1 MWLLSIVI
9 FLVLMIPLTA
19 IILDSDLGR
28 ALARRLGS
36 EAQDS
41 SGGARLEELEQEVRY
56 LSESVKSLQEETQ
69 FIRQLLEKPESQPSL
84 PSGDD

>member
-1 MWLLSIVI
+1 MLFLSIII
-9 FLVLMIPLTA
+9 FLVLMIPLTV
-19 IILDSDLGR
+19 IVLDSDVGR

-36 EAQDS
+36 ERPSASDE
-41 SGGARLEELEQEVRY
+41 ARLQNLEKEVRY
-56 LSESVKSLQEETQ
+56 LSETVTSLQEETQ

>member
-1 MWLLSIVI
+1 MVFLSVVI
-9 FLVLMIPLTA
+9 ILVLLIPLTA
-19 IILDSDLGR
+19 IVLDSDLGR

-36 EAQDS
+36 EG
-41 SGGARLEELEQEVRY
+41 SGSADAERLEELEKEVSY
-56 LSESVKSLQEETQ
+56 LSETVTSLQEETR

>member
-36 EAQDS
+36 EARDAG
-41 SGGARLEELEQEVRY
+41 GGARLEELEQEVRY

>member
-1 MWLLSIVI
+1 MLFLSIVV
-9 FLVLMIPLTA
+9 FLVLMIPLMA
-19 IILDSDLGR
+19 IVLDSDVGR

-36 EAQDS
+36 ERPRAKDE
-41 SGGARLEELEQEVRY
+41 ARLQNLEKEVQY
-56 LSESVKSLQEETQ
+56 LSENVTSLQEETQ